1 MKYRL
6 ISEQQLHG
14 VLFSTQRFEDN
25 LWLHVSG
32 SCTTNEEQA
41 RAFYKTITLNGHI
54 DQKTVLEETT
64 V

>member
-6 ISEQQLHG
+6 ISEQHLHG
-14 VLFSTQRFEDN
+14 TLFSTQRFEDN

-41 RAFYKTITLNGHI
+41 RAFYKTITLNGHVP
-54 DQKTVLEETT
+54 QLSVLEET